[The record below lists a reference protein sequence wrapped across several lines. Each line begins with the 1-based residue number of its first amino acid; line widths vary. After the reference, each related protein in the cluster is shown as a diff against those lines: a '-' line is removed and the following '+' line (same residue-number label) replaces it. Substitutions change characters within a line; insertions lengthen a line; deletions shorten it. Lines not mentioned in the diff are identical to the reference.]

1 MKRRTFIKAGSAG
14 LVAGMLVP
22 KNILANLI
30 PLKKIGIQL
39 YSLRNEIKED
49 LEGSLKKLSEIGYR
63 NLEAAGY
70 NDGKFYGLDPIDF
83 KTIVNDLG
91 MKVTSSHVTFNKDG
105 AGKALRAHMDLG
117 VDYMVWPW
125 LDNEQRA
132 SVESYSEVA
141 EKFNIIGKMCKDNGM
156 KFGYHNHDFE
166 FNPIDDII
174 PYELLLNSTDPD
186 LVCMQ
191 IDLYWITYAGKDPLK
206 YFAKYPGRF
215 ELWHVKDMAAGEAK
229 EMTEVGTGIINYQEL
244 FDHASL
250 AGMKEFFVEQ
260 DVIKGDGFESVKS
273 SFDFLNSMI

>member
-1 MKRRTFIKAGSAG
+1 MKRRTFIMAGSAG
-14 LVAGMLVP
+14 LIAGMLVP
-22 KNILANLI
+22 KNIFANLI
-30 PLKKIGIQL
+30 PSKKIGLQL

-70 NDGKFYGLDPIDF
+70 SDGKFYGLDPIDF
-83 KTIVNDLG
+83 KTLVNDLG
-91 MKVTSSHVTFNKDG
+91 MKVISSHVTFNMDG
-105 AGKALRAHMDLG
+105 AGKALQAHMDLG
-117 VDYMVWPW
+117 VGYMVWPW

-132 SVESYSEVA
+132 SVESYTEVA

-166 FNPIDDII
+166 FNPIGDII
-174 PYELLLNSTDPD
+174 PYELLLDSTDPD

-191 IDLYWITYAGKDPLK
+191 IDLYWVTYAGKDPLE
-206 YFAKYPGRF
+206 YFEKYPGRF
-215 ELWHVKDMAAGEAK
+215 ELWHVKDMTAGEEK

-244 FDHASL
+244 FNHASV
-250 AGMKEFFVEQ
+250 AGMKEFFIEQ